1 MGWKWQRSR
10 HFSLSLSVNLNY
22 TRSRTPA
29 IRSYAIPREGG
40 IETVKS
46 AQPILVFA
54 VEGPHCRGTITIL
67 ARRKTRASVEWNRG
81 VEFARLPIAR
91 LARGFDVIDEQL
103 FPTSESRGKC
113 RSR

>member
-1 MGWKWQRSR
+1 MATIAAFLA
-10 HFSLSLSVNLNY
+10 FSLRELELHALTHTSDSLLRNS
-22 TRSRTPA
+22 SRG
-29 IRSYAIPREGG
+29 GG

-91 LARGFDVIDEQL
+91 LARGLLVIDQQL
-103 FPTSESRGKC
+103 FPSD
-113 RSR
+113 